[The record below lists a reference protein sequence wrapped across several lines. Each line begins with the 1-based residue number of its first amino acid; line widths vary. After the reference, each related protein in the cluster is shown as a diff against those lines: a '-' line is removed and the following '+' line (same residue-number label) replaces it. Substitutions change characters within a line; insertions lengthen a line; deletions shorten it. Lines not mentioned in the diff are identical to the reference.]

1 MSGSATELDDN
12 EIPWATKNLGI
23 ALHHD
28 PVRERDSDRLRS
40 AQLPIT
46 ALVRPGIRHNNPRRA
61 HLLVSTVLGKH
72 LPTDPRVV
80 LGAGDRLGDLVR
92 AVLGEREAVVLGFA
106 ETATGLGHCV
116 AARIGA
122 SCYLHSTR
130 REVPHAQTLAGFE
143 EGHSHATSHLLQP
156 APADIFVNDLPLVL
170 VDDEISTGA
179 TAIDAV
185 RALHAFSPRAH
196 YVLASLVDLRNQA
209 DRAEF
214 DAAAAEL
221 GARIDTVCLATGRA
235 SLPEELVEAVG
246 ALPEPRLNPTA
257 GHPGSFRRMELPW
270 PDSVPEGGRHGI
282 LASDTGAFEAAL
294 LDAGQVLAARLAADF
309 PGRAA
314 IVLGHEELMYLP
326 LRLAALLAESGTPT
340 RFQTTT
346 RSPAYVLDEPGYPLR
361 RGFRFVAPE
370 PDDVAPRYL
379 YNAHWPLDPLD
390 LFQADLGGPAA
401 AARADDIVGTI
412 TEDGGGDAAAGPPAA
427 DPVLVVVVDSPADT
441 AELMAEHGLVDVLT
455 ASGADVLLAVLP
467 GADPRRLHA
476 ERAASPQVTDGSAV

>member
-1 MSGSATELDDN
+1 MSRTSTEFGHN
-12 EIPWATKNLGI
+12 EIFWATRNLGI
-23 ALHHD
+23 GLHHD
-28 PVRERDSDRLRS
+28 PEGGAERLRS
-40 AQLPIT
+40 ARLPIT
-46 ALVRPGIRHNNPRRA
+46 ALVQPGVRHNNRRRA

-80 LGAGDRLGDLVR
+80 LGAGDQLGDLVR
-92 AVLGEREAVVLGFA
+92 AVLGAREAVVLGFA

-130 REVPHAQTLAGFE
+130 RAVPHATTLAGFE

-156 APADIFVNDLPLVL
+156 APAGIFVNDLPLVL
-170 VDDEISTGA
+170 VDDEISTGD

-185 RALHAFSPRAH
+185 RALHAFAPRTH
-196 YVLASLVDLRNQA
+196 YVLASLVDLRTDAQ
-209 DRAEF
+209 RAEF
-214 DAAAAEL
+214 DSVAAEL

-235 SLPEELVEAVG
+235 SLPDGLVDAVG

-257 GHPGSFRRMELPW
+257 GHTGSFGRVELPW
-270 PDSVPEGGRHGI
+270 PTAVPEGGRHGI

-294 LDAGQVLAARLAADF
+294 LDAGGALTARLDADF
-309 PGRAA
+309 PGRAV

-370 PDDVAPRYL
+370 PGDAEPRYL
-379 YNAHWPLDPLD
+379 YNAQWPATSLD
-390 LFQADLGGPAA
+390 LFEADLAGLGAPLA
-401 AARADDIVGTI
+401 GSPH
-412 TEDGGGDAAAGPPAA
+412 GDAVAISDDGVDSGAEGDGPAA

-441 AELMAEHGLVDVLT
+441 AELTAEHGLIDVLT

-467 GADPRRLHA
+467 EADPRRLHA
-476 ERAASPQVTDGSAV
+476 ERTESDGSRV

>member
-1 MSGSATELDDN
+1 MNGRETEFDSS
-12 EIPWATKNLGI
+12 EIPWATRTLGI
-23 ALHHD
+23 SLHHD
-28 PVRERDSDRLRS
+28 PMRERDSDRLRS
-40 AQLPIT
+40 ARLPIT
-46 ALVRPGIRHNNPRRA
+46 ALVQPGVRHNNRRRA

-80 LGAGDRLGDLVR
+80 LGAGDHLGDLVR

-196 YVLASLVDLRNQA
+196 YVLASLVDLRTEA
-209 DRAEF
+209 DRAAF
-214 DAAAAEL
+214 DTAAAEL
-221 GARIDTVCLATGRA
+221 GARIDTVCLAAGRT
-235 SLPEELVEAVG
+235 SLPPELVDAVG
-246 ALPEPRLNPTA
+246 ALPEPRLNPTG
-257 GHPGSFRRMELPW
+257 GHLGSFRRMELPW
-270 PDSVPEGGRHGI
+270 PSSVPEGGRHGV

-294 LDAGQVLAARLAADF
+294 LEAGQVLAARLATDF
-309 PGRAA
+309 PGRAV

-326 LRLAALLAESGTPT
+326 LRLAALLADTGTPT

-361 RGFRFVAPE
+361 RGFRFIAPE
-370 PDDVAPRYL
+370 PGDPAPRYL
-379 YNAHWPLDPLD
+379 YNANWPVTLDV
-390 LFQADLGGPAA
+390 FEADLAGLGSLLAA
-401 AARADDIVGTI
+401 PPRRDEAAGAIADDGVGSGA
-412 TEDGGGDAAAGPPAA
+412 DGDGPAA

-467 GADPRRLHA
+467 EADPRRLHA
-476 ERAASPQVTDGSAV
+476 ERATAAGSRA

>member
-1 MSGSATELDDN
+1 MSGRATELDSS
-12 EIPWATKNLGI
+12 EIPWATRTLGI
-23 ALHHD
+23 SLHHD

-40 AQLPIT
+40 ARLPIT
-46 ALVRPGIRHNNPRRA
+46 ALVQPGVRHNNRRRA

-80 LGAGDRLGDLVR
+80 LGAGDQLGDLVR

-196 YVLASLVDLRNQA
+196 YVLASLVDLRTEA
-209 DRAEF
+209 DRAAF
-214 DAAAAEL
+214 DTAAAEL
-221 GARIDTVCLATGRA
+221 GARIDTVCLAAGRA
-235 SLPEELVEAVG
+235 SLPPELVDAVG

-257 GHPGSFRRMELPW
+257 GHLGSFRRMELPW
-270 PDSVPEGGRHGI
+270 PASVPEGGRHGV

-294 LDAGQVLAARLAADF
+294 LDAEQVLAARLATDF
-309 PGRAA
+309 PGRAV

-326 LRLAALLAESGTPT
+326 LRLAALLADTGTPT

-361 RGFRFVAPE
+361 RGFRFIAPE
-370 PDDVAPRYL
+370 PGDPAPRYL
-379 YNAHWPLDPLD
+379 YNAHWPVTLDV
-390 LFQADLGGPAA
+390 FEADLAGSGALLAA
-401 AARADDIVGTI
+401 PPRRDEAACAITDDGVGSGADG
-412 TEDGGGDAAAGPPAA
+412 DGPAA

-467 GADPRRLHA
+467 EADPRRLHA
-476 ERAASPQVTDGSAV
+476 ERATAAGSRA

>member
-1 MSGSATELDDN
+1 MSRTATEFDN
-12 EIPWATKNLGI
+12 RTPWATKVLGI
-23 ALHHD
+23 ELH
-28 PVRERDSDRLRS
+28 RDTSGAPDRLRT
-40 AQLPIT
+40 ARLPIT
-46 ALVRPGIRHNNPRRA
+46 ALVQPGVRHNNRRRA

-80 LGAGDRLGDLVR
+80 LGAGDHLGDLVR
-92 AVLGEREAVVLGFA
+92 AALGECPAVVLGFA

-130 REVPHAQTLAGFE
+130 RAVPHATTLAGFE

-156 APADIFVNDLPLVL
+156 APAGIFVNELPLVL
-170 VDDEISTGA
+170 VDDEISTGD

-185 RALHAFSPRAH
+185 RALHAFAPRTH
-196 YVLASLVDLRNQA
+196 YVLASLVDLRTEAQ
-209 DRAEF
+209 RAEF
-214 DAAAAEL
+214 DAVAAEL

-235 SLPEELVEAVG
+235 SLPDGLVDAVG

-257 GHPGSFRRMELPW
+257 GHTGSFGRVELPW
-270 PDSVPEGGRHGI
+270 PTAVPEGGRHGI

-294 LDAGQVLAARLAADF
+294 VDAGRALTARLDADF
-309 PGRAA
+309 PGRAV

-370 PDDVAPRYL
+370 PGDAAPRYL
-379 YNAHWPLDPLD
+379 YNAQWPETSLD
-390 LFQADLGGPAA
+390 LFEADLAGLGALLAGAPH
-401 AARADDIVGTI
+401 
-412 TEDGGGDAAAGPPAA
+412 GDAVAISDDGVDSGAEGDGPAA

-441 AELMAEHGLVDVLT
+441 AELTAEHGLIDVLT

-467 GADPRRLHA
+467 EADPRLLHA
-476 ERAASPQVTDGSAV
+476 ERTESDGSRV

>member
-1 MSGSATELDDN
+1 MSRLSTDLGYN
-12 EIPWATKNLGI
+12 EIPWATRNLGI
-23 ALHHD
+23 GLHHR
-28 PVRERDSDRLRS
+28 PEGGAERLRS
-40 AQLPIT
+40 ARLPIT
-46 ALVRPGIRHNNPRRA
+46 ALVQPGVRHNNRRRA

-80 LGAGDRLGDLVR
+80 LGAGDHLGDLVR
-92 AVLGEREAVVLGFA
+92 AALGEREAVVLGFA

-130 REVPHAQTLAGFE
+130 RAVPHARTLAGFE

-185 RALHAFSPRAH
+185 RALHAFAPRAH
-196 YVLASLVDLRNQA
+196 YVLASLVDLRTEA

-214 DAAAAEL
+214 EAAAAEL
-221 GARIDTVCLATGRA
+221 GARIDTVCLATGLA
-235 SLPEELVEAVG
+235 SLPAGLVDAVG
-246 ALPEPRLNPTA
+246 ELPEPRLNPTA
-257 GHPGSFRRMELPW
+257 RHAGSFGRVEIPW
-270 PDSVPEGGRHGI
+270 PAAVPEGGRHGI

-294 LDAGQVLAARLAADF
+294 SDAGQVLTARLAADF
-309 PGRAA
+309 PGRAV

-326 LRLAALLAESGTPT
+326 LRLAALLADSGTPT

-361 RGFRFVAPE
+361 RGFRFIAPE
-370 PDDVAPRYL
+370 PGDTAPRYL
-379 YNAHWPLDPLD
+379 YNAQWPAALD
-390 LFQADLGGPAA
+390 LFEADLAGLGALLAAPPLRADTAAAITDDGVGSGAEGDGPA
-401 AARADDIVGTI
+401 
-412 TEDGGGDAAAGPPAA
+412 P

-441 AELMAEHGLVDVLT
+441 AELVAEHGLVDVLT

-467 GADPRRLHA
+467 EADPRRLHA
-476 ERAASPQVTDGSAV
+476 ERAAAAQGSRT